1 MESVIATR
9 EEVQRFL
16 YVPTIVDFYI
26 TGCGSGDIY
35 GNGYG
40 DGYINGVN
48 GSEDGDGN
56 GYGSSPGYGYRN
68 SEGYGHGYG
77 IGSGSEYGTGIGYAW
92 GINVRDIKAL
102 NGNIVNYIDRVPT
115 IITQVYGNIAK
126 GFIVNND
133 LTLDS
138 CFIAKVGN
146 SFAHGCT
153 LKDAFADAEAKELE
167 NMPVGERIKKFV
179 EIFGSLDSEHK
190 GKDFYDW
197 HNILTGSCRMG
208 RDAFCKA
215 HDIDLEKMYTV
226 RYFLEITKESYGRDV
241 INQVCEFYK

>member
-190 GKDFYDW
+190 GKEFYDW

-215 HDIDLEKMYTV
+215 HNIDLEKMYTV

-241 INQVCEFYK
+241 IKQVCEFYK

>member
-215 HDIDLEKMYTV
+215 HNIDLEKMYTV

>member
-215 HDIDLEKMYTV
+215 HNIDLEKMYTV

-241 INQVCEFYK
+241 IKQICEFYK

>member
-190 GKDFYDW
+190 GKEFYDW

-215 HDIDLEKMYTV
+215 HNIDLEKMYTV